1 MIDTSDIDAFVNEV
15 EKVFGKV
22 YVEIFPVMSRG
33 DMELIMV
40 KTGNVLVPVSEDVA
54 EELGCNHNELF
65 IMIKPIDE
73 TFTMKFYIYKIENT
87 PKMIREITL
96 KEILSSD

>member
-1 MIDTSDIDAFVNEV
+1 MFGDLLGGLIDKERITHDTIQST
-15 EKVFGKV
+15 
-22 YVEIFPVMSRG
+22 
-33 DMELIMV
+33 L
-40 KTGNVLVPVSEDVA
+40 EDVA

-96 KEILSSD
+96 KEILSKIGRAHV